1 MECRLHCC
9 SIAQSGPTL
18 CDPTDC
24 SMPGFPVLHYLP
36 EFAQTHVHW
45 VSDAIQPFHPL
56 SPPSPPALN
65 LSQHQGLFQ
74 WVGSSHQ
81 VAKVLE
87 LQLQHQSFQWIFRVD
102 SFRIDWFDLLTVQET
117 LKSLLQHHSLKASV
131 LWCSALFIVQLSHLC
146 VITWKNQSFD
156 YMDLYRQRMSLLFN
170 VLSRVVIA
178 FIPRSKCLL
187 ISCLWSPSPVILEP
201 NYLELNSK
209 LI

>member
-1 MECRLHCC
+1 MPCSALFSYLVVCNSLQHHGLQHARLPCP
-9 SIAQSGPTL
+9 SLS
-18 CDPTDC
+18 
-24 SMPGFPVLHYLP
+24 P

-117 LKSLLQHHSLKASV
+117 LKSLLQHHSLKASA

-156 YMDLYRQRMSLLFN
+156 YTDLYRQRMSLLFN